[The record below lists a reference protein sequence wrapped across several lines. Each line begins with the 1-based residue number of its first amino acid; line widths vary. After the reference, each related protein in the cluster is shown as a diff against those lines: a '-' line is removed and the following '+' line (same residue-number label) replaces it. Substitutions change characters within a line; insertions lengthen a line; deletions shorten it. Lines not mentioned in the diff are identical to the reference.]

1 MDPTVALR
9 WFARL
14 GEEEIQDFMESPK
27 KVDTTS
33 APLVASGAS
42 SSSNEADSKTRTLTI
57 KQKLGL
63 LQAGIYMLCCKCV
76 LCKKKKSIE
85 ESEELP
91 IEKSYLLL
99 GCGPCGKS
107 TLLHRFSTLNFKEK
121 LEENSIS
128 PTNGFSVKQ
137 VKYKNALISFW
148 ELGGSEKIRKYW
160 PRYVEKELFDGLIYV
175 VDASLIDNEGG
186 GLSESTSALENFL
199 KNVGRS
205 TYQRWHSKP
214 IFIVLNKIDLQKD
227 TKFDRDY
234 LIGTCRSKF
243 SFVLEYFC
251 SCSFFC
257 TTCFALPASS
267 KADDQSILKYSID
280 DVRTEFERALSSFI
294 E

>member
-33 APLVASGAS
+33 APLVAAGAS

-63 LQAGIYMLCCKCV
+63 LQAGILHAMLQV
-76 LCKKKKSIE
+76 RAVQKKKSIE

-148 ELGGSEKIRKYW
+148 ELGGSEK
-160 PRYVEKELFDGLIYV
+160 F
-175 VDASLIDNEGG
+175 
-186 GLSESTSALENFL
+186 EST
-199 KNVGRS
+199 G
-205 TYQRWHSKP
+205 Q
-214 IFIVLNKIDLQKD
+214 D
-227 TKFDRDY
+227 T
-234 LIGTCRSKF
+234 
-243 SFVLEYFC
+243 
-251 SCSFFC
+251 
-257 TTCFALPASS
+257 
-267 KADDQSILKYSID
+267 
-280 DVRTEFERALSSFI
+280 
-294 E
+294 

>member
-1 MDPTVALR
+1 
-9 WFARL
+9 
-14 GEEEIQDFMESPK
+14 MESPK

-33 APLVASGAS
+33 APLVAAGAS

-85 ESEELP
+85 ESQELS

-99 GCGPCGKS
+99 GCGSCGKS

-148 ELGGSEKIRKYW
+148 ELGGNEKIRKYW
-160 PRYVEKELFDGLIYV
+160 PRYVEKEIFDGLIYV

-186 GLSESTSALENFL
+186 GLSESTSALESFL

-234 LIGTCRSKF
+234 LISKCRSKF

-267 KADDQSILKYSID
+267 KADDQSIQKYSID
-280 DVRTEFERALSSFI
+280 DVRTEFERALRSFI